1 MATTNQGDQIMPTEK
16 KGPLQEK
23 PNGKIPD
30 AEQDVL
36 ASLLRNGGQT
46 ARELREALTEIRPM
60 SHSAISTLLT
70 RLQEKGL
77 VSRTKG
83 SVGKAFVF
91 RAVSQSGGVY
101 RQILEP
107 LVNRLFGGDIS
118 RLVSSLCEATPPT
131 PDQLDRMQSLI
142 EEYRGKHKS
151 SIKGRK

>member
-1 MATTNQGDQIMPTEK
+1 MSPSKPTPQNRPE
-16 KGPLQEK
+16 
-23 PNGKIPD
+23 KIPE

-36 ASLLRNGGQT
+36 ALLLRNGGQT
-46 ARELREALTEIRPM
+46 ARELRESLAEVRPM

-118 RLVSSLCEATPPT
+118 VLVSSLCEGAAPT
-131 PDQLDRMQSLI
+131 PEQLDRMESLI
-142 EEYRGKHKS
+142 EEYRGKNNS
-151 SIKGRK
+151 SNQGRK

>member
-1 MATTNQGDQIMPTEK
+1 MP
-16 KGPLQEK
+16 PSK
-23 PNGKIPD
+23 PTPQNRPEKIPE

-46 ARELREALTEIRPM
+46 ARELRESLAELRPM

-77 VSRTKG
+77 VTRKKG

-91 RAVSQSGGVY
+91 RAASQSGGVY

-118 RLVSSLCEATPPT
+118 VLVSSLCEAAPPT
-131 PDQLDRMQSLI
+131 PEQLDRMESLI
-142 EEYRGKHKS
+142 EEYRGKKKS
-151 SIKGRK
+151 SNKGRK